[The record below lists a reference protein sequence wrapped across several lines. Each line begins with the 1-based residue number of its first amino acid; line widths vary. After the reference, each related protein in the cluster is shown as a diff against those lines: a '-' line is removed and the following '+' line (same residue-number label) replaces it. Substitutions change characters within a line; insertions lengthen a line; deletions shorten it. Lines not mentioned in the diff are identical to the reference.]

1 MVKKVLI
8 ALLVIFIAIQFIPVD
23 YTNPPVEEGKD
34 FFAVNNSTPAET
46 KTLIQNACYD
56 CHSNET
62 KYPFYSKI
70 VPVSLWMKGH
80 IEDGRK
86 HLNFSDWGNYE
97 LERQQHKL
105 EECVEMMENG
115 EMPLPSYTLGHPEAK
130 LSTEQRELLM
140 EYFNGL
146 K

>member
-1 MVKKVLI
+1 MWKKIVLGI
-8 ALLVIFIAIQFIPVD
+8 VVLFVGIQFFGKSPG
-23 YTNPPVEEGKD
+23 NPEYDKSNDMIEQLQPNQEVQ
-34 FFAVNNSTPAET
+34 SILT
-46 KTLIQNACYD
+46 NACYD

-105 EECVEMMENG
+105 EECVEMMESG
-115 EMPLPSYTLGHPEAK
+115 EMPLLSYTLGHPEAK